1 MAAEE
6 TVVELPT
13 EEVPGLENHMNI
25 DEDEET
31 ILVSNEI
38 AQTSKFL

>member
-6 TVVELPT
+6 TVVELPPGD
-13 EEVPGLENHMNI
+13 VPGLENHVNI

-31 ILVSNEI
+31 ILVSKEI
-38 AQTSKFL
+38 AQESHFS